1 MANEIERKFLVL
13 NSSWQA
19 QSRESH
25 RMRQGYLTRIEQGNK
40 SSVRVRISNDKAWL
54 NIKSSTLGIRRLE
67 YEYAIPQDEAQE
79 MLDLLAQ
86 GPVLEK
92 TRYLI
97 PFEGH
102 TWELDVF
109 HGANEGLVV
118 AEIELAHEEE
128 AFARPAWLGREVSDD
143 PRYYNVNLINH
154 PWTQWRDEAQ
164 VPQEIERLKT
174 VK

>member
-1 MANEIERKFLVL
+1 MASEIERKFLVL
-13 NSSWQA
+13 DSSWQEQSS
-19 QSRESH
+19 QSRYL
-25 RMRQGYLTRIEQGNK
+25 RQGYLTRIEQGGN
-40 SSVRVRISNDKAWL
+40 SSVRVRISDTEAWL
-54 NIKSSTLGIRRLE
+54 NIKSSTLGISRLE
-67 YEYAIPQDEAQE
+67 YEYAIPLDEAKE

-92 TRYLI
+92 TRHLI

-154 PWTQWRDEAQ
+154 PWSEWKDDT
-164 VPQEIERLKT
+164 
-174 VK
+174 

>member
-1 MANEIERKFLVL
+1 MASEIERKFLVL
-13 NSSWQA
+13 NSRWQEQSS
-19 QSRESH
+19 QSRYL
-25 RMRQGYLTRIEQGNK
+25 RQGYLTRIEQGGN
-40 SSVRVRISNDKAWL
+40 SSVRVRISDTEAWL
-54 NIKSSTLGIRRLE
+54 NIKSSTLGISRLE
-67 YEYAIPQDEAQE
+67 YEYAIPLDEAKE

-92 TRYLI
+92 TRHLI

-118 AEIELAHEEE
+118 AEIELAHEDE
-128 AFARPAWLGREVSDD
+128 AFAKPAWLGCEVSDD

-154 PWTQWRDEAQ
+154 PWSEWKDEA
-164 VPQEIERLKT
+164 
-174 VK
+174 